1 MKRKKRRLKK
11 MRTLRKV
18 TYEYDI
24 SSEAE
29 STATIEEYKTNALEK
44 GYMVTNSKV
53 DYKVKKDRKTGD
65 IVDENWVTK
74 VTITYDI

>member
-1 MKRKKRRLKK
+1 

-24 SSEAE
+24 SSEEE

-74 VTITYDI
+74 VTVAYSLK

>member
-1 MKRKKRRLKK
+1 

-24 SSEAE
+24 TSEEE

>member
-1 MKRKKRRLKK
+1 

-24 SSEAE
+24 SSEEE

-65 IVDENWVTK
+65 IVDENWATK
-74 VTITYDI
+74 VTVAYNV

>member
-24 SSEAE
+24 SSEEE

-53 DYKVKKDRKTGD
+53 DYKVKKDRKTGE

-74 VTITYDI
+74 VTVAYDV

>member
-1 MKRKKRRLKK
+1 MKK

-24 SSEAE
+24 SSEEE

>member
-1 MKRKKRRLKK
+1 

-24 SSEAE
+24 SSEEE
-29 STATIEEYKTNALEK
+29 STATIEEYKANALEK

>member
-1 MKRKKRRLKK
+1 

-24 SSEAE
+24 SSEEE

-53 DYKVKKDRKTGD
+53 DYKVKKDRKTGE

-74 VTITYDI
+74 VTVAYAV

>member
-1 MKRKKRRLKK
+1 
-11 MRTLRKV
+11 MRILRKV

-24 SSEAE
+24 SSEEE

-53 DYKVKKDRKTGD
+53 DYKVKKDRKTGE

-74 VTITYDI
+74 VTVAYNV

>member
-1 MKRKKRRLKK
+1 

-24 SSEAE
+24 SSEEE

-53 DYKVKKDRKTGD
+53 DYKVKKDRKTGE

-74 VTITYDI
+74 ITVAYGV

>member
-1 MKRKKRRLKK
+1 

-18 TYEYDI
+18 TDENDM
-24 SSEAE
+24 SSEEE
-29 STATIEEYKTNALEK
+29 STATTEEYKTNAHEK

>member
-1 MKRKKRRLKK
+1 

-24 SSEAE
+24 SSEEE

-74 VTITYDI
+74 VTVAYNV

>member
-1 MKRKKRRLKK
+1 

-24 SSEAE
+24 SSEEE
-29 STATIEEYKTNALEK
+29 STTTIEEYKTNALEK

-74 VTITYDI
+74 VTVAYNV

>member
-1 MKRKKRRLKK
+1 

-24 SSEAE
+24 SSEEE

-53 DYKVKKDRKTGD
+53 DYKVKKDRKTGE

-74 VTITYDI
+74 VTVAYDV

>member
-1 MKRKKRRLKK
+1 

-24 SSEAE
+24 SSEEE

>member
-1 MKRKKRRLKK
+1 

-24 SSEAE
+24 SSEEE

-53 DYKVKKDRKTGD
+53 DYKVKKDRKTGE

-74 VTITYDI
+74 VTVAYNV

>member
-1 MKRKKRRLKK
+1 

-24 SSEAE
+24 SSEEE
-29 STATIEEYKTNALEK
+29 STATIEEYKTSALEK
-44 GYMVTNSKV
+44 GFMVTNSKV
-53 DYKVKKDRKTGD
+53 DYKVKKDRKTGE

-74 VTITYDI
+74 VTVTYDV

>member
-1 MKRKKRRLKK
+1 

-24 SSEAE
+24 SSEEE
-29 STATIEEYKTNALEK
+29 STATIEEYKANAIEK
-44 GYMVTNSKV
+44 GFMVTNSKV
-53 DYKVKKDRKTGD
+53 DYKVKKDRKTGE

-74 VTITYDI
+74 VTVTYDV